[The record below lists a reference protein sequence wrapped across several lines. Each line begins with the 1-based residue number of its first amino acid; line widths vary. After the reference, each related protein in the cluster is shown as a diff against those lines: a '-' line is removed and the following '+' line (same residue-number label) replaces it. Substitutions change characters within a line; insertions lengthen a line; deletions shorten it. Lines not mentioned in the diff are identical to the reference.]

1 MRLDWQ
7 CAPVDA
13 VRGTVRVPGDKSISH
28 RAIMLGALAEGTT
41 EVSGFLEGEDCLATM
56 RAFQAMGVEIVHHG
70 AGRITIH
77 GAGLHGLRPPAAPL
91 DVGNS
96 GTSMRLLAGV
106 LAGQP
111 FDAVLIGDAS
121 LMKRPMRRVTEP
133 LTLMGAEIATSDAGT
148 APLVI
153 HGRPLHGMDYTLPV
167 ASAQLKSALLFAG
180 LFADGTTRITETGVS
195 RDHSER
201 MLRGFGVEIGKDGAT
216 LVIRGGQRLTA
227 CEVVVPGDVSSAAFF
242 IVAALIAR
250 EGALLLENVGMNPT
264 RAAVVEI
271 LRAMG
276 GDIEILHAREAGGE
290 PVADLRVR
298 PSQLHGIAI
307 DEALVP
313 IAIDEFPILFIAAAC
328 AEGVTELRGAEELR
342 VKESDRIQVM
352 ADGLAA
358 VGLPVTV
365 LPDGMRI
372 EGRGGEAHPFAGG
385 TVEAHGDHRIAMSFT
400 VAALRSRGPIHI
412 RDTAN
417 VATSFPGFVALA
429 RLVGLDV
436 SVAKGD

>member
-70 AGRITIH
+70 AGRVTIH
-77 GAGLHGLRPPAAPL
+77 GAGLHGLRAPAAPL

-111 FDAVLIGDAS
+111 FDAVLVGDAS

-133 LTLMGAEIATSDAGT
+133 LALMGAEIATSDAGT

-167 ASAQLKSALLFAG
+167 ASAQLKSALLLAG
-180 LFADGTTRITETGVS
+180 LFAEGTTRITETGVS

-201 MLRGFGVEIGKDGAT
+201 MLRGFGVSVEKDGTT
-216 LVIRGGQRLTA
+216 LAIRGGQRLSA

-298 PSQLHGIAI
+298 PSRLHGIA
-307 DEALVP
+307 

-328 AEGVTELRGAEELR
+328 AEGETRATALHELR
-342 VKESDRIQVM
+342 VKESDRLATMEAGLRALGVDCVAG
-352 ADGLAA
+352 AD
-358 VGLPVTV
+358 T
-365 LPDGMRI
+365 MTI
-372 EGRGGEAHPFAGG
+372 RGKPGTAFSGG
-385 TVEAHGDHRIAMSFT
+385 TVESHGDHRIAMSFAT
-400 VAALRSRGPIHI
+400 AALRAAAPIVVH
-412 RDTAN
+412 DCAN
-417 VATSFPGFVALA
+417 VATSFPSFQTLA
-429 RLVGLDV
+429 QGVGMV
-436 SVAKGD
+436 VGDA

>member
-70 AGRITIH
+70 AGRVTIH
-77 GAGLHGLRPPAAPL
+77 GAGLHGLRAPAAPL

-111 FDAVLIGDAS
+111 FDAVLVGDAS

-201 MLRGFGVEIGKDGAT
+201 MLKAMGAQISQNGLAIEVAPLSSPLKPFEIFIPND
-216 LVIRGGQRLTA
+216 
-227 CEVVVPGDVSSAAFF
+227 PSSAFF
-242 IVAALIAR
+242 FAVAAAIIPGSRIVLKNM
-250 EGALLLENVGMNPT
+250 LLNKT
-264 RAAVVEI
+264 RIEAYEI
-271 LRAMG
+271 L
-276 GDIEILHAREAGGE
+276 
-290 PVADLRVR
+290 
-298 PSQLHGIAI
+298 
-307 DEALVP
+307 
-313 IAIDEFPILFIAAAC
+313 
-328 AEGVTELRGAEELR
+328 
-342 VKESDRIQVM
+342 KEKF
-352 ADGLAA
+352 
-358 VGLPVTV
+358 
-365 LPDGMRI
+365 
-372 EGRGGEAHPFAGG
+372 GR
-385 TVEAHGDHRIAMSFT
+385 
-400 VAALRSRGPIHI
+400 
-412 RDTAN
+412 
-417 VATSFPGFVALA
+417 
-429 RLVGLDV
+429 
-436 SVAKGD
+436 